1 MELLSLKNF
10 NINIDLVL
18 GNIFK
23 SVFEDK
29 SLDFIS
35 IKEKNYEKWDSL
47 RGINLLL
54 EVEKEFDIQIPNDD
68 LLNFNSYQNIKN
80 LIKRRLNG

>member
-10 NINIDLVL
+10 NINIDLLL

-29 SLDFIS
+29 SIDFIN

-80 LIKRRLNG
+80 IIKRRLNG

>member
-1 MELLSLKNF
+1 MELLRLKNS

-29 SLDFIS
+29 SIDFIN

-54 EVEKEFDIQIPNDD
+54 EVEKEFGIQIPNDD

-80 LIKRRLNG
+80 IIKRRLNG

>member
-1 MELLSLKNF
+1 MELLSLKNS

-29 SLDFIS
+29 SIDFIN

-54 EVEKEFDIQIPNDD
+54 EVEKEFDIQIPNND

-80 LIKRRLNG
+80 IIKRRLNG

>member
-29 SLDFIS
+29 SIDFIN

-68 LLNFNSYQNIKN
+68 LLNFNSYHNIKN
-80 LIKRRLNG
+80 IIKRRLNG

>member
-1 MELLSLKNF
+1 MELLSLKNS

-29 SLDFIS
+29 SKDCID

-54 EVEKEFDIQIPNDD
+54 EVEKEFDIQIPNND

-80 LIKRRLNG
+80 IIKRRLNG

>member
-80 LIKRRLNG
+80 IIKRRLNG

>member
-29 SLDFIS
+29 SIDFIN

-80 LIKRRLNG
+80 IIKRRLNG

>member
-29 SLDFIS
+29 SIEFIN

-80 LIKRRLNG
+80 IIKRRLNG

>member
-1 MELLSLKNF
+1 MELLSLKNS

-29 SLDFIS
+29 SKDFID

-54 EVEKEFDIQIPNDD
+54 EVEKEFDIQIPNND

-80 LIKRRLNG
+80 IIKRRLNG